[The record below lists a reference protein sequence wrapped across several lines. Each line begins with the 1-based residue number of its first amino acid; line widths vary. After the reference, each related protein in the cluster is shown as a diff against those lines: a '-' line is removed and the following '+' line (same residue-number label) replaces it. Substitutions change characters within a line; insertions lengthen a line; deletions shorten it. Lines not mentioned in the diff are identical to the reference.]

1 MSVLTRK
8 SGGTCCQYIYC
19 SYRKTV
25 VPPNVLSWSWEDHL
39 HAPGTM
45 CSLWP
50 SKQKHGLC
58 SKSYQILNWCFH
70 LLLKISPK
78 FHSLKKNEN
87 VACLLWE
94 HRSSEKANSF
104 QIKDGIL
111 CIRENRNVKAVL
123 SHGTPPWL
131 GANAASSWERW
142 QVTSSWRA
150 SVFQLHR
157 GKRIFWYHSED

>member
-1 MSVLTRK
+1 MLLSNEKNMLVSTRT
-8 SGGTCCQYIYC
+8 SDDTCCQYIYC
-19 SYRKTV
+19 FHLETT
-25 VPPNVLSWSWEDHL
+25 VPPSVLCWGWDDYL

-58 SKSYQILNWCFH
+58 YKSYQVLNWCSH

-78 FHSLKKNEN
+78 FHSLNKNEN
-87 VACLLWE
+87 MACLLGE

-111 CIRENRNVKAVL
+111 CIRENGNVKAAP
-123 SHGTPPWL
+123 SHRKNTPPWL

-142 QVTSSWRA
+142 QVT
-150 SVFQLHR
+150 
-157 GKRIFWYHSED
+157 